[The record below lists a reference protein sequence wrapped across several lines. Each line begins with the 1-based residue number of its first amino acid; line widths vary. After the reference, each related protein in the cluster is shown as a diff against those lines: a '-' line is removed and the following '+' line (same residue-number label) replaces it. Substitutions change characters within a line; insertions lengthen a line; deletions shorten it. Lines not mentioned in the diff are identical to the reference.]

1 MFRFKLTEK
10 RKEYLS
16 RLELDDSFAVLNH
29 LPRTYTF
36 YDLTPE
42 LTKYEDQQ
50 KVVIKGEVTRKT
62 RLVTTPRRVQ
72 VFNFYMIYNEEEY
85 KVITYNRPYLAKSI
99 SIGSEVMISGKY
111 NHYKKEIV
119 LIDVVNK
126 EVKNTSIK
134 PIYHLCEGVTGYE
147 FQKVVSLAYNDL
159 IEHDEL
165 KEIIPVYLK
174 EKYQLVDRNVA
185 FYDAHFPS
193 KKEKLRQAFRY
204 LKYEELLIYSLKLQM
219 LKNENK
225 TSITSAIK
233 KVDEYFVA
241 SLLKNNN
248 FTLTNDQRVVIREII
263 EDLKKDG
270 LMYRM
275 LQGDVGT
282 GKTLVAALALAANFS
297 AGYQGVIM
305 APTDILARQHY
316 AFLKSFYEGSNI
328 KVSLLV
334 SSLSSK
340 QKKEIVDDIKNGLV
354 DVVVGTHAL
363 IQKGVDYQK
372 LGLAIIDEQHRFG
385 VNQRRMLKEK
395 GDNVET
401 LMMTATPIPR
411 TLAITLYGDMDISI
425 LKEFPN
431 KKRDVSTKVVYEN
444 DLDEIKKEILEKTK
458 NNEKVFVVCPLIVNG
473 DEERNSVEVV
483 YEDFVDYFKGKVKV
497 GILHGK
503 MSSEEKE
510 EIMLDFKNNDTDILV
525 ATTVVEVGIDVKNA
539 TTMIIFDAQ
548 SFGLATLHQ
557 LRGRIGRGGQKG
569 VCYLVCTTAE
579 KLARQRL
586 KYLEDNEDGFEIAR
600 YDLASRGPGD
610 ISGVRQS
617 GIPDLN
623 VSDIYSDLK
632 ILEVARVDAQN
643 ILKNKEDI
651 NNQEIISYISSNI
664 RDNLIK

>member
-16 RLELDDSFAVLNH
+16 RLELDDSLSVLNH

-42 LTKYEDQQ
+42 LNRFVDQQ
-50 KVVIKGEVTRKT
+50 KVVIRGEVTRKT
-62 RLVTTPRRVQ
+62 RLVTTPKRVQ

-99 SIGSEVMISGKY
+99 GIGSEVMISGKY
-111 NHYKKEIV
+111 NHYKKEII

-147 FQKVVSLAYNDL
+147 FQKVVALAYDDL
-159 IEHDEL
+159 VSHDEL
-165 KEIIPVYLK
+165 KEIVPTYLK
-174 EKYQLVDRNVA
+174 EKYQLVDRKEA
-185 FYDAHFPS
+185 FYNAHFPS
-193 KKEKLRQAFRY
+193 LKEKLRQAFRY

-225 TSITSAIK
+225 VSNTSAIK
-233 KVDEYFVA
+233 KVDEHFVA

-282 GKTLVAALALAANFS
+282 GKTLVAALALAANYS
-297 AGYQGVIM
+297 ASYQGVLM

-316 AFLKSFYEGSNI
+316 SFLKTFYGNSGI
-328 KVSLLV
+328 KIELLV
-334 SSLSSK
+334 SSLSTK
-340 QKKEIVDDIKNGLV
+340 QKKEIVDKLRSGEI

-363 IQKGVDYQK
+363 IQKGVEYHK

-385 VNQRRMLKEK
+385 VNQRRTLKEK
-395 GDNVET
+395 GDHVET

-431 KKRDVSTKVVYEN
+431 KKRDITTKVVYEQN
-444 DLDEIKKEILEKTK
+444 LDEIKRIILEKAK
-458 NNEKVFVVCPLIVNG
+458 NNEKTFVVCPLIVN
-473 DEERNSVEVV
+473 DDDERNSVEVV
-483 YEDFVDYFKGKVKV
+483 YEDFVEYFKGKVKV

-510 EIMLDFKNNDTDILV
+510 NIMLEFKNSDTDILV

-539 TTMIIFDAQ
+539 STIIIFDAQ

-569 VCYLVCTTAE
+569 TCYLVCTTSE

-586 KYLEDNEDGFEIAR
+586 QYLEDNEDGFEIAR

-623 VSDIYSDLK
+623 VSDIYSDIR

-643 ILKNKEDI
+643 ILNNPKDI
-651 NNQEIISYISSNI
+651 NNLEIIAYISSNI
-664 RDNLIK
+664 SDNLIK

>member
-42 LTKYEDQQ
+42 LNRYVDQQ
-50 KVVIKGEVTRKT
+50 KVVIRGEVTRKS
-62 RLVTTPRRVQ
+62 RPVITPRRVQ

-111 NHYKKEIV
+111 NHYKKEII

-126 EVKNTSIK
+126 EVRNTSIK
-134 PIYHLCEGVTGYE
+134 PIYHLCEGVTGYD

-159 IEHDEL
+159 IEHNEL
-165 KEIIPVYLK
+165 KEIIPAYLK
-174 EKYQLVDRNVA
+174 EKYQLVDRKKA
-185 FYDAHFPS
+185 YYDAHFPS
-193 KKEKLRQAFRY
+193 LKETLRQAFRY
-204 LKYEELLIYSLKLQM
+204 LKYEELLVYSLKLQM

-225 TSITSAIK
+225 MSITSAIK
-233 KVDEYFVA
+233 NVDEYFVA
-241 SLLKNNN
+241 SLLKRNN
-248 FTLTNDQRVVIREII
+248 FKLTNDQKIVIREII

-282 GKTLVAALALAANFS
+282 GKTLVAALALAANYS
-297 AGYQGVIM
+297 ASYQGVLM

-316 AFLKSFYEGSNI
+316 AFLKSFYEESGI
-328 KVSLLV
+328 KVELLV
-334 SSLSSK
+334 SSLSLK
-340 QKKEIVDDIKNGLV
+340 QKKEICERISNGEI

-363 IQKGVDYQK
+363 IQNNVEYKK

-385 VNQRRMLKEK
+385 VNQRKALKEK

-411 TLAITLYGDMDISI
+411 TLAITLYGDMDISV

-431 KKRDVSTKVVYEN
+431 KKRDITTKVVYEQ
-444 DLDEIKKEILEKTK
+444 DLDEIKRHILEKAK
-458 NNEKVFVVCPLIVNG
+458 NNEKTFVVCPLIVND
-473 DEERNSVEVV
+473 DEERNSVEVI
-483 YEDFVDYFKGKVKV
+483 YEDFVDYFKDKVKV

-510 EIMLDFKNNDTDILV
+510 RIMLDFKDSDIDILV

-539 TTMIIFDAQ
+539 STILIFDAQ

-557 LRGRIGRGGQKG
+557 LRGRIGRGGQHG
-569 VCYLVCTTAE
+569 DCYLLCTTSE

-586 KYLEDNEDGFEIAR
+586 EYLQDNEDGFEIAR
-600 YDLASRGPGD
+600 YDLVSRGPGD

-623 VSDIYSDLK
+623 VSDIYSDLR

-643 ILKNKEDI
+643 ILKNKQDI
-651 NNQEIISYISSNI
+651 NNQEIIAYISSNI
-664 RDNLIK
+664 SDNLIK

>member
-1 MFRFKLTEK
+1 
-10 RKEYLS
+10 
-16 RLELDDSFAVLNH
+16 
-29 LPRTYTF
+29 
-36 YDLTPE
+36 
-42 LTKYEDQQ
+42 
-50 KVVIKGEVTRKT
+50 
-62 RLVTTPRRVQ
+62 
-72 VFNFYMIYNEEEY
+72 
-85 KVITYNRPYLAKSI
+85 
-99 SIGSEVMISGKY
+99 
-111 NHYKKEIV
+111 
-119 LIDVVNK
+119 
-126 EVKNTSIK
+126 
-134 PIYHLCEGVTGYE
+134 
-147 FQKVVSLAYNDL
+147 
-159 IEHDEL
+159 
-165 KEIIPVYLK
+165 
-174 EKYQLVDRNVA
+174 
-185 FYDAHFPS
+185 
-193 KKEKLRQAFRY
+193 
-204 LKYEELLIYSLKLQM
+204 
-219 LKNENK
+219 
-225 TSITSAIK
+225 
-233 KVDEYFVA
+233 
-241 SLLKNNN
+241 
-248 FTLTNDQRVVIREII
+248 
-263 EDLKKDG
+263 
-270 LMYRM
+270 
-275 LQGDVGT
+275 
-282 GKTLVAALALAANFS
+282 
-297 AGYQGVIM
+297 
-305 APTDILARQHY
+305 
-316 AFLKSFYEGSNI
+316 
-328 KVSLLV
+328 
-334 SSLSSK
+334 
-340 QKKEIVDDIKNGLV
+340 
-354 DVVVGTHAL
+354 
-363 IQKGVDYQK
+363 
-372 LGLAIIDEQHRFG
+372 
-385 VNQRRMLKEK
+385 
-395 GDNVET
+395 
-401 LMMTATPIPR
+401 MMTATPIPR

>member
-1 MFRFKLTEK
+1 MFRFKLTDK

-42 LTKYEDQQ
+42 LNRFVDQQ
-50 KVVIKGEVTRKT
+50 KVVIRGEVTRKS

-99 SIGSEVMISGKY
+99 GIGSEVMISGKY
-111 NHYKKEIV
+111 NHYKKEII

-126 EVKNTSIK
+126 EVRNTSIK
-134 PIYHLCEGVTGYE
+134 PIYHLCEGVTGYD

-159 IEHDEL
+159 VEHNEL
-165 KEIIPVYLK
+165 KEIIPTYLK
-174 EKYQLVDRNVA
+174 EKYQLVDRKKA
-185 FYDAHFPS
+185 YYDAHFPS
-193 KKEKLRQAFRY
+193 LKETLRQAFRY
-204 LKYEELLIYSLKLQM
+204 LKYEELLVYSLKLQM
-219 LKNENK
+219 LKSENK
-225 TSITSAIK
+225 KSITSAIK

-241 SLLKNNN
+241 SLLKKNN
-248 FTLTNDQRVVIREII
+248 FKLTNDQKVVIREII

-282 GKTLVAALALAANFS
+282 GKTLVAALALAANYS
-297 AGYQGVIM
+297 ASYQGVLM

-328 KVSLLV
+328 NVELLV
-334 SSLSSK
+334 SSLSIK
-340 QKKEIVDDIKNGLV
+340 QKKEISERIRNGEIDI
-354 DVVVGTHAL
+354 VVGTHAL
-363 IQKGVDYQK
+363 IQNSVEYEK

-385 VNQRRMLKEK
+385 VNQRKALKEK

-431 KKRDVSTKVVYEN
+431 KKRDITTRVVYEQ
-444 DLDEIKKEILEKTK
+444 DLDEIKRHILEKAR
-458 NNEKVFVVCPLIVNG
+458 NNEKTFVVCPLIVND
-473 DEERNSVEVV
+473 DEERNSVEVI
-483 YEDFVDYFKGKVKV
+483 YEDFVEYFKDKVKV

-510 EIMLDFKNNDTDILV
+510 KIMLDFKDSDIDILV

-539 TTMIIFDAQ
+539 STILIFDAQ

-557 LRGRIGRGGQKG
+557 LRGRIGRGGQHG
-569 VCYLVCTTAE
+569 DCYLVCTTSE

-586 KYLEDNEDGFEIAR
+586 EYLEDNEDGFEIAR

-623 VSDIYSDLK
+623 VSDIYSDLR

-643 ILKNKEDI
+643 ILKNKQDI
-651 NNQEIISYISSNI
+651 NNQEIIAYISSNI
-664 RDNLIK
+664 SDNLLK

>member
-1 MFRFKLTEK
+1 MFRFKLTDK

-42 LTKYEDQQ
+42 LNRFVDQQ
-50 KVVIKGEVTRKT
+50 KVVIRGEVTRKS

-99 SIGSEVMISGKY
+99 GIGSEVMISGKY
-111 NHYKKEIV
+111 NHYKKEII

-126 EVKNTSIK
+126 EVRNTSIK
-134 PIYHLCEGVTGYE
+134 PIYHLCEGVTGYD

-159 IEHDEL
+159 VEHNEL
-165 KEIIPVYLK
+165 KEIIPTYLK
-174 EKYQLVDRNVA
+174 EKYQLVDRKKA
-185 FYDAHFPS
+185 YYDAHFPS
-193 KKEKLRQAFRY
+193 LKETLRQAFRY
-204 LKYEELLIYSLKLQM
+204 LKYEELLVYSLKLQM
-219 LKNENK
+219 LKSENK
-225 TSITSAIK
+225 KSITSAIK

-241 SLLKNNN
+241 SLLKKNN
-248 FTLTNDQRVVIREII
+248 FKLTNDQKVVIREII

-282 GKTLVAALALAANFS
+282 GKTLVAALALAANYS
-297 AGYQGVIM
+297 ASYQGVLM

-328 KVSLLV
+328 NVELLV
-334 SSLSSK
+334 SSLSNK
-340 QKKEIVDDIKNGLV
+340 QKKEISERIRNGEIDI
-354 DVVVGTHAL
+354 VVGTHAL
-363 IQKGVDYQK
+363 IQNSVEYEK

-385 VNQRRMLKEK
+385 VNQRKALKEK

-431 KKRDVSTKVVYEN
+431 KKRDITTKVVYEQ
-444 DLDEIKKEILEKTK
+444 DLDEIKRHILEKAR
-458 NNEKVFVVCPLIVNG
+458 NNEKTFVVCPLIVND
-473 DEERNSVEVV
+473 DEEKNSVEVI
-483 YEDFVDYFKGKVKV
+483 YEDFVEYFKNKVKV

-510 EIMLDFKNNDTDILV
+510 KIMLDFKDSDIDILV

-539 TTMIIFDAQ
+539 STILIFDAQ

-557 LRGRIGRGGQKG
+557 LRGRIGRGGQHG
-569 VCYLVCTTAE
+569 DCYLVCTTSE

-586 KYLEDNEDGFEIAR
+586 EYLEDNEDGFEIAR

-623 VSDIYSDLK
+623 VSDIYSDLR

-643 ILKNKEDI
+643 ILKNKQDI
-651 NNQEIISYISSNI
+651 NNQEIIAYISSNI
-664 RDNLIK
+664 SDNLLK